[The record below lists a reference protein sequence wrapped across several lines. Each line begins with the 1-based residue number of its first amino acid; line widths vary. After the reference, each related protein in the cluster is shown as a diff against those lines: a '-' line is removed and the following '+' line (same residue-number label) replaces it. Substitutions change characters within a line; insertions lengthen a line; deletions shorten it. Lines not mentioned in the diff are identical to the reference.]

1 MSEYIVVSTF
11 GQTRHIEM
19 NRPERKNAITVA
31 MYSTM
36 ADAINEA
43 AANQEIR
50 SVLISGAGGS
60 FSSGNDLQ
68 DFMSNPPRDPK
79 ASPVALFME
88 ALLMC
93 PKPVVAAV
101 DGVAVGIGT
110 TMLLHCDLVYASS
123 ASKFKMPFASL
134 GLCPEFGSSY
144 LLPRM
149 MGHQQAAD
157 LLMFGEAFAPEKAQ
171 ACGFVNEVLS
181 SEELMARAMSRC
193 EDLNALPASSL
204 RATKQLMRGGLQEEI
219 ISAMEKEKALFDLG
233 LKSAEFSEAGTAFFE
248 GRKPDFSK
256 FN

>member
-1 MSEYIVVSTF
+1 MSEHIVVNVV
-11 GQTRHIEM
+11 GQTCHIQM
-19 NRPERKNAITVA
+19 NRPARKNAITVA
-31 MYSTM
+31 MYSAM

-43 AANQEIR
+43 VENQEIR
-50 SVLISGAGGS
+50 SLLISGAGGS

-68 DFMSNPPRDPK
+68 DFMGNPPRDPNN
-79 ASPVALFME
+79 SPVVLFMK

-110 TMLLHCDLVYASS
+110 TMLLHCDLVYASDVS
-123 ASKFKMPFASL
+123 IFKMPFASL
-134 GLCPEFGSSY
+134 GLCPEFGSSF

-157 LLMFGEAFAPEKAQ
+157 LLLFGEAFAPEKAKS
-171 ACGFVNEVLS
+171 CGFVNEILS
-181 SEELMARAMSRC
+181 REDLMPRAISRC

-204 RATKQLMRGGLQEEI
+204 RATKQLMRAKLREEI
-219 ISAMEKEKALFDLG
+219 VGVMETEKALFDVG